1 MDEPWSVPLFRHLI
15 SNDECMTST
24 DDASMQGTVVV
35 LTGASSGIGAAGAR
49 ELADRGATLAV
60 VGRNEARTRDVA
72 LQCGPNATP
81 FVADFASLA
90 SVQTLGAS
98 LLEKYPNIDV
108 LINNAGF
115 IAGRFE
121 RTVDGIESTMAVNH
135 VAPFLLTQLL
145 ADRLR
150 TNPAGRVITTSS
162 VAHASARLHV
172 EDLDGE
178 RSWRAFK
185 AYSQSKLANVLFTRE
200 LARRW
205 PGVAVNCFH
214 PGVVDS
220 GFGNSNPMLKLFMP
234 VARLVLIGPEK
245 GARTMVQLAS
255 STETG
260 ANAVSGEYWVRGK
273 VSKTS
278 DAGND
283 MAVAARLWE
292 RTEELVA
299 PFL

>member
-1 MDEPWSVPLFRHLI
+1 M
-15 SNDECMTST
+15 SNDERMTT
-24 DDASMQGTVVV
+24 ADDISMQGTVVV

-49 ELADRGATLAV
+49 ELADRGATIAV

-72 LQCGPNATP
+72 LQSGPNATA

-90 SVQTLGAS
+90 SVRTLGAS

-145 ADRLR
+145 AERLR
-150 TNPAGRVITTSS
+150 TNSSGRVITTSS
-162 VAHASARLHV
+162 VAHASARLQV

-178 RSWRAFK
+178 RSWRAFT

-220 GFGNSNPMLKLFMP
+220 GFGNSNPLLKLFMP
-234 VARLVLIGPEK
+234 VVRLVLIGPEK

-255 STETG
+255 STATG
-260 ANAVSGEYWVRGK
+260 ANAITGEYWVRGK

>member
-1 MDEPWSVPLFRHLI
+1 MDEAWSVPLFRYLI
-15 SNDECMTST
+15 SNDEHMTSA
-24 DDASMQGTVVV
+24 DDTSMQGTVVV

-49 ELADRGATLAV
+49 ELADRGATVAV

-72 LQCGPNATP
+72 LQCGPKATA

-145 ADRLR
+145 SDRLR
-150 TNPAGRVITTSS
+150 TNPSGRVITTSS

-220 GFGNSNPMLKLFMP
+220 GFGNSNPLLKLFMP
-234 VARLVLIGPEK
+234 VVRLVLIGPEK

-255 STETG
+255 STATG
-260 ANAVSGEYWVRGK
+260 ANAVTGEYWVRGK

-278 DAGND
+278 NAGND